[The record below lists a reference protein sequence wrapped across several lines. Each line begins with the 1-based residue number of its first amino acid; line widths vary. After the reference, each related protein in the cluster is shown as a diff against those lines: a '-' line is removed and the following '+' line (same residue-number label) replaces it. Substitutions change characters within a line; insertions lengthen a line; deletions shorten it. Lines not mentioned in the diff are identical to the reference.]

1 MITEHLHQVMER
13 LGKLPAPLQERYAT
27 EIEVDLDRAEAQEP
41 SLERNPTHAVPE
53 EPEEP
58 ETFPGYPVGVNP
70 LEKYIGQL
78 VDRFPDLSDDEVL
91 TMEAAGDVPND
102 GAR

>member
-1 MITEHLHQVMER
+1 VITEHLHQVMER

-41 SLERNPTHAVPE
+41 SLERNPTHAVQ
-53 EPEEP
+53 EEP

-70 LEKYIGQL
+70 LEKYMGQV

-91 TMEAAGDVPND
+91 AMEAAGEVPND